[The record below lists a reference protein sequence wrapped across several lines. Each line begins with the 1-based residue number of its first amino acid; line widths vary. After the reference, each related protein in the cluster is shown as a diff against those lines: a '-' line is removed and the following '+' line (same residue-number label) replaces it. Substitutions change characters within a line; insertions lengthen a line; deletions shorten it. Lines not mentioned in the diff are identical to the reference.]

1 LLKLELNIGGGKAEV
16 TIFVDL
22 GYIGI
27 VDLFP
32 NVIIKIPHKKPR
44 KSAKNP
50 NLELSKE
57 QKDYN
62 KEIGKE
68 RVVVEHSIA
77 GIKRFYS
84 ISNRIRIR
92 DMKRLNSEILMC
104 AALWNFRKSN
114 KLALIA

>member
-1 LLKLELNIGGGKAEV
+1 MDV

-32 NVIIKIPHKKPR
+32 NVTIKIPYKKPR
-44 KSAKNP
+44 KSAQNP
-50 NLELSKE
+50 NPELSKE
-57 QKDYN
+57 QKEYN
-62 KEIGKE
+62 TEVGKD

-84 ISNRIRIR
+84 ISNKIRIR
-92 DMKRLNSEILMC
+92 DMKRLNNAILMC
-104 AALWNFRKSN
+104 AALWNFRKLN
-114 KLALIA
+114 QYKVTA